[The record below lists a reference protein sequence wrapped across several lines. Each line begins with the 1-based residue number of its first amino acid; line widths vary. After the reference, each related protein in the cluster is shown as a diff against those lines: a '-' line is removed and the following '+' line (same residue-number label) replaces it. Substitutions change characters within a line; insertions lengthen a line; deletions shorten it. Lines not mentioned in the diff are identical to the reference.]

1 MELEAATGSFMEME
15 GINTGDVAFM
25 AISTAL
31 VFLMTPGLAF
41 FYGGLVRASN
51 ILNTMMMSIISLGL
65 ISVLWLLLGFSLA
78 FTGSFQQVGF
88 QGLMDELWPGTSI
101 PGLLFATFQM
111 TFAVIAAAIIS
122 GALVERI
129 RFAAF
134 MILICLWL
142 LCVYVPLCNW
152 IWAGG
157 WIAQLGAKDFAGGT
171 VVHISS
177 GTSAFVAAALL
188 GKRQHSRESMPNNV
202 PFVIL
207 GGSLLWF
214 GWMGFNGG
222 SALAA
227 NPTAALAIT
236 TTFIAPAAAM
246 LTWALVERLFCGASS
261 TVGAMSGVVAGLVAI
276 TPCAGFVTPFA
287 ALAVGAIGSISCFSA
302 TKLLER
308 VSFQVD
314 DSLGC
319 FSLHGVGGLAGALL
333 TGFFDT
339 QEGVFYG
346 GGFRLLG
353 AQAASASF
361 GVVFSGAVT
370 AAIFLALR
378 SVMRVRA
385 LDEHESEGLDLHMHS
400 EVAYRSNSGRKPKLN
415 LDAEAPAEQVEVAVE
430 VLFRESLGK
439 QSEPEASAAGQGH
452 QGLL

>member
-1 MELEAATGSFMEME
+1 SDPQAMELEAAAGSFMEME
-15 GINTGDVAFM
+15 GVNTGDVAFL

-78 FTGSFQQVGF
+78 FTGSFQYVGF

-134 MILICLWL
+134 TLLICLWL
-142 LCVYVPLCNW
+142 FCVYVPLCNW

-246 LTWALVERLFCGASS
+246 LTWALVERLFCGSS
-261 TVGAMSGVVAGLVAI
+261 SAVGAMSGVVAGLVAI
-276 TPCAGFVTPFA
+276 TPCAGFVTPLA
-287 ALAVGAIGSISCFSA
+287 ALAVGAVGSISCFSA

-361 GVVFSGAVT
+361 GVAFSGAVT

-400 EVAYRSNSGRKPKLN
+400 EVAYRSHSGRKNSKLN

-439 QSEPEASAAGQGH
+439 QSEPE
-452 QGLL
+452 